1 MYETRKKNKENELK
15 TTTATTHKEKTR
27 AKWFHW

>member
-15 TTTATTHKEKTR
+15 TTATTHKEKTR